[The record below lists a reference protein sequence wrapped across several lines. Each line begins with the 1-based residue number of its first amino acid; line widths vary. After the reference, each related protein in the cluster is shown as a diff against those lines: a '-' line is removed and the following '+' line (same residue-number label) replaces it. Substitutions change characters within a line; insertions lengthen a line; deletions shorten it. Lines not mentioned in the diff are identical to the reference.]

1 MGEVCFYGPVFPD
14 FAWSVLVVHV
24 MKFLRCEQ
32 SSVTARSF
40 ASSLKADTVW
50 SWDDSIIWL

>member
-1 MGEVCFYGPVFPD
+1 MLYRPVLPD
-14 FAWSVLVVHV
+14 FARSVLVVHV
-24 MKFLRCEQ
+24 MTAHILGM

-40 ASSLKADTVW
+40 ASSLEAGAVW

>member
-1 MGEVCFYGPVFPD
+1 MLYRPVLPD
-14 FAWSVLVVHV
+14 FARSVLVVHV
-24 MKFLRCEQ
+24 MTFLRCEQ

-40 ASSLKADTVW
+40 ASSLKGGAVW

>member
-1 MGEVCFYGPVFPD
+1 MLYRPGLPD
-14 FAWSVLVVHV
+14 FARSVLVVHV
-24 MKFLRCEQ
+24 MTFLRYEQ

-40 ASSLKADTVW
+40 ASSLKAGTVW